1 MTCIGIASAVGGYT
15 ISQAYRL
22 SEAAIIAPIEYV
34 ALVLAVFWGIAIF
47 NEWPDGVA
55 WTGIAL
61 ILSSGLLM
69 LWREAIAKKN
79 TNKNGPLRTHR

>member
-1 MTCIGIASAVGGYT
+1 
-15 ISQAYRL
+15 
-22 SEAAIIAPIEYV
+22 
-34 ALVLAVFWGIAIF
+34 
-47 NEWPDGVA
+47 VA

-69 LWREAIAKKN
+69 LWREAIAKKI